1 MGLLSHTGFLG
12 KSVQGKA
19 LESLVCATA
28 ASGFLLF
35 GYDQGIMSGIITEE
49 NFLAYFPQMEPHN
62 KSGAIQALVVAIYEI
77 GCLLGSFFIIGFG
90 DKLGRRRAVLL
101 GTVIMLIGTAIQAS
115 SFGMAQLIVGRIV
128 TGVGNG
134 MNTSSIPV
142 WQSEMAPP
150 KIRGFLVLFE
160 GALIAGG
167 IMVSYWL
174 NYGFFFVTQYGSF
187 QWRFP
192 IAFQAFFGVILLIG
206 ILALPESPKWLLKKD
221 KDEHAIEILCRLQ
234 KCEKDDPRI
243 TEEVRELKRVTA
255 ITKGQ
260 KLTLK
265 EFYGSGPE
273 MNRWRVTI
281 AYTSQLFQQI
291 GGTNLVTYYA
301 TTVFEDSLGFSP
313 ALARLLTA
321 CYGTLYLA
329 AAIFALFIVDHFG
342 RRKMMITGALGMGL
356 SSMVIGVCLSQ
367 TTEDY
372 KAPGYVATAFIFIF
386 IAFFAVGWLGI
397 TWLYP
402 AEVTPLRIRAEA
414 NGLSTS
420 FNWIGNYIVVQLA
433 PIMIYSISWKT
444 YFVFMCV
451 NLAFVPVIWYTFVE
465 TKGYPLEK
473 LDEIF
478 EEAYEKGENPVWTE
492 RRFRKNAKDLRN
504 GGKHAEEGVSTG
516 AHIGDEEKIRR
527 ESINENA
534 VADAGRLHN
543 HVHGGESGR
552 TSGEDTVIEQREK
565 MEEDVDRTDR
575 YPFAGN

>member
-12 KSVQGKA
+12 KSVQGTA

-35 GYDQGIMSGIITEE
+35 GYDQGIMSGIITEV
-49 NFLAYFPQMEPHN
+49 NFLTYFPQMQPHN

-77 GCLLGSFFIIGFG
+77 GCLLGSFFIIGYG
-90 DKLGRRRAVLL
+90 DSLGRRRAVLL
-101 GTVIMLIGTAIQAS
+101 GTVIMLFGTAIQAS

-167 IMVSYWL
+167 IMLSYWL
-174 NYGFFFVTQYGSF
+174 NYGFFFITKYGSF

-192 IAFQAFFGVILLIG
+192 IAFQAFFGAILLFG
-206 ILALPESPKWLLKKD
+206 VLALPESPKWLLKKD

-234 KCEKDDPRI
+234 KCERDDPRI

-255 ITKGQ
+255 ITKGK
-260 KLTLK
+260 KLTIK

-281 AYTSQLFQQI
+281 ASTSQLFQQI

-313 ALARLLTA
+313 SLARLLTA

-329 AAIFALFIVDHFG
+329 AAILALFIVDHFG
-342 RRKMMITGALGMGL
+342 RRKMMITGALGMGF

-367 TTEDY
+367 TTPDY

-420 FNWIGNYIVVQLA
+420 FNWIGNYLIVQLA
-433 PIMIYSISWKT
+433 PIMIYTISWKT
-444 YFVFMCV
+444 YFVFMCI
-451 NLAFVPVIWYTFVE
+451 NLAFVPIIWYTFVE

-473 LDEIF
+473 VDQIF
-478 EEAYEKGENPVWTE
+478 EEAYERGENPVWTE
-492 RRFRKNAKDLRN
+492 KRIRKNAKALLD
-504 GGKHAEEGVSTG
+504 GGSHSEEGIASG
-516 AHIGDEEKIRR
+516 NDDDDGDEEKSRR
-527 ESINENA
+527 ESRNE
-534 VADAGRLHN
+534 DMFSAGHHHHSHRE
-543 HVHGGESGR
+543 ESG
-552 TSGEDTVIEQREK
+552 SDTVIEQREK
-565 MEEDVDRTDR
+565 EEEEIDRTDR
-575 YPFAGN
+575 FPFAGN

>member
-12 KSVQGKA
+12 KTVQGKA

-35 GYDQGIMSGIITEE
+35 GYDQGIMSGIITED
-49 NFLAYFPQMEPHN
+49 NFLTYFPQMEPMN
-62 KSGAIQALVVAIYEI
+62 KMGAIQALVVAIYEI
-77 GCLLGSFFIIGFG
+77 GCLLGSFFIIAYG
-90 DKLGRRRAVLL
+90 DRLGRRRAVLL
-101 GTVIMLIGTAIQAS
+101 GVVIMLIGTAIQAS

-192 IAFQAFFGVILLIG
+192 LAFQALFGVILLVG

-221 KDEHAIEILCRLQ
+221 KDDLAIEILCRLQ
-234 KCEKDDPRI
+234 KCEPNDPVI
-243 TEEVRELKRVTA
+243 KEEVRELKRVTA
-255 ITKGQ
+255 ITKNQ

-265 EFYGSGPE
+265 EFYGAGPE

-313 ALARLLTA
+313 SLARLLTA

-329 AAIFALFIVDHFG
+329 AAIIALFIVDHYG
-342 RRKMMITGALGMGL
+342 RRKMMILGAAGMGI
-356 SSMVIGVCLSQ
+356 SSLVIGACLSQ
-367 TTEDY
+367 VTPTY
-372 KAPGYVATAFIFIF
+372 TAPAYVATVFIFIF

-420 FNWIGNYIVVQLA
+420 FNWLGNYAVVQLA

-444 YFVFMCV
+444 YFVFMCI
-451 NLAFVPVIWYTFVE
+451 NFAFIPVIYFTFVE
-465 TKGYPLEK
+465 TKGYPLEQ

-492 RRFRKNAKDLRN
+492 RRVRK
-504 GGKHAEEGVSTG
+504 GGKNGVRNVEEGKGKGKEGTLSEDEKVERGTGNENWREGPGGQRFFESEVERQKAEE
-516 AHIGDEEKIRR
+516 EEF
-527 ESINENA
+527 E
-534 VADAGRLHN
+534 
-543 HVHGGESGR
+543 
-552 TSGEDTVIEQREK
+552 
-565 MEEDVDRTDR
+565 DRTDR
-575 YPFAGN
+575 YPAVRP